1 MITVPKASANSTFTL
16 QVALNQVG
24 EMTMKIHKRSTFY
37 CFFSKNTIIL
47 WTCRPTGVGLF
58 GAAPRGSGW
67 WPRWTR
73 RRIRTPP
80 AKTLANFK
88 VMIRWWGRRVNFHG
102 QLHACPRKKDTNEL
116 WTRHDIVMVFQLRSC
131 FGVEKYQ
138 VSVTASWFHH
148 MVPIGCPIRWN
159 PSPRPMSRR
168 ERSCTSPPVSLH
180 PSRLS
185 GCYSPP
191 ADPRWKPR
199 LFTSYR
205 NGAPR

>member
-1 MITVPKASANSTFTL
+1 MN
-16 QVALNQVG
+16 
-24 EMTMKIHKRSTFY
+24 IHKLSKFY
-37 CFFSKNTIIL
+37 CFLVKLPSFYEPAVPLESVF
-47 WTCRPTGVGLF
+47 RGLHQEVQ
-58 GAAPRGSGW
+58 GDDHDGHEEGSV
-67 WPRWTR
+67 PHLR
-73 RRIRTPP
+73 RRWRIS
-80 AKTLANFK
+80 
-88 VMIRWWGRRVNFHG
+88 RWWFDDGEEGWISMVNSM
-102 QLHACPRKKDTNEL
+102 HARGKNIQMNEL

-205 NGAPR
+205 NGPPR